1 MAQRNGLV
9 DMGQS
14 KFAKMTNTQLGAVKW
29 TGGFWGE
36 RFNVFSRHSLQ
47 GMWNTWKNPDVSHGF
62 RNFEIAA
69 GECED
74 LRCMM
79 VICING
85 LKE

>member
-1 MAQRNGLV
+1 
-9 DMGQS
+9 
-14 KFAKMTNTQLGAVKW
+14 MTNTQLGAVKW

-62 RNFEIAA
+62 RNLKLQPVNVKALI
-69 GECED
+69 GD
-74 LRCMM
+74 LRFMM